1 MVVYI
6 LNSKDVQGVTLTM
19 DRKYWLFGGITA
31 AVISGAYVFWTSS
44 SKSNKKKDRCPGLEN
59 LGNTCF
65 LNSVLQGLASCSRV
79 RLWLSDYVNS
89 GHLQTPSLTRTL
101 NDVIKVLNNETEFY
115 DDVHNPDYVFN
126 TLLIKGWCI
135 SPEEQD
141 AHEMF
146 HVLTQTITEETMSY
160 PGVVPL
166 FENPDVGFR
175 ENDRALSRI
184 ESPLPLLPERPMD
197 HPFQGLLASQLECM
211 ECGYKNPV
219 RYDHFDSLS
228 LTFPQSVWV
237 DRSLETLLYHYISVD
252 TVSNVDCVGCSKL
265 KQRPAGCKMP
275 LKKTTFKKKMTI
287 GKLPQ
292 SLVFHIQRC
301 QWLNDGSACKR
312 QDFVSFPEILDMSN
326 YVYHKVAAKESKK
339 GVLGGGQQFLFGASS
354 EPRAESF
361 ESAPSVTLLRTLNY
375 DNRRTQNG
383 LFIQPQMEDH
393 SRDSDVNHNGP
404 ASVSKSSD
412 SSLTYRLCA
421 VVVHIGNIS
430 SGHFITYRRSPNTVR
445 SKRRTDK
452 WLCCSDRKVVPANKM
467 DVLAAEAYMLM
478 YERL

>member
-1 MVVYI
+1 
-6 LNSKDVQGVTLTM
+6 M

-44 SKSNKKKDRCPGLEN
+44 SKSNKKKAAKGFSLASLLFSTPKDVKPCTEEGGIAEEETKEKTPLCIVPAASSQPPTSSLAQAANSESIKSESILEVECIYPAASAQPPTSTLAQALLEVEYIRKDRCPGLEN

-101 NDVIKVLNNETEFY
+101 DDVIKVLNNETEFY

-126 TLLIKGWCI
+126 TLVIKGWCI

-252 TVSNVDCVGCSKL
+252 TVSNVDL
-265 KQRPAGCKMP
+265 
-275 LKKTTFKKKMTI
+275 I
-287 GKLPQ
+287 
-292 SLVFHIQRC
+292 
-301 QWLNDGSACKR
+301 
-312 QDFVSFPEILDMSN
+312 
-326 YVYHKVAAKESKK
+326 
-339 GVLGGGQQFLFGASS
+339 
-354 EPRAESF
+354 
-361 ESAPSVTLLRTLNY
+361 
-375 DNRRTQNG
+375 
-383 LFIQPQMEDH
+383 LFI
-393 SRDSDVNHNGP
+393 
-404 ASVSKSSD
+404 
-412 SSLTYRLCA
+412 
-421 VVVHIGNIS
+421 
-430 SGHFITYRRSPNTVR
+430 
-445 SKRRTDK
+445 
-452 WLCCSDRKVVPANKM
+452 
-467 DVLAAEAYMLM
+467 
-478 YERL
+478 